1 IVRYIVQTYSPRER
15 HHYEVYMKVVVL
27 VKQVPDTY
35 EKRDIALDTGM
46 LVRDGVENVVDEID
60 ERVCAV
66 AAELKKAGTATEV
79 VAVTMGSADADKAI
93 RKVLAL
99 AADSAVHIVDDELA
113 GSDMIQTARVLAA
126 AAQDADLIL
135 SGAESTDGGGARVPA
150 MMAEIIG
157 RPHIPY
163 ADSTEITDDTVT
175 GVTNTDTEQLTL
187 SATTP
192 AVVSFTENARKPKLP
207 KHKAIRQ
214 AKKKEVSVVAP
225 ADLGVAAGP
234 AAGYVRHV
242 RVAAAERP
250 PREARQKVSGHAA
263 ATLLVDFL
271 ATRHF
276 I

>member
-1 IVRYIVQTYSPRER
+1 TYSPRER

-93 RKVLAL
+93 RKVLAV

-126 AAQDADLIL
+126 AAQAADLIL
-135 SGAESTDGGGARVPA
+135 SGAESYPNRPAR
-150 MMAEIIG
+150 
-157 RPHIPY
+157 RRQY
-163 ADSTEITDDTVT
+163 AQQ
-175 GVTNTDTEQLTL
+175 N
-187 SATTP
+187 P
-192 AVVSFTENARKPKLP
+192 LP
-207 KHKAIRQ
+207 
-214 AKKKEVSVVAP
+214 
-225 ADLGVAAGP
+225 
-234 AAGYVRHV
+234 
-242 RVAAAERP
+242 
-250 PREARQKVSGHAA
+250 
-263 ATLLVDFL
+263 T
-271 ATRHF
+271 
-276 I
+276 